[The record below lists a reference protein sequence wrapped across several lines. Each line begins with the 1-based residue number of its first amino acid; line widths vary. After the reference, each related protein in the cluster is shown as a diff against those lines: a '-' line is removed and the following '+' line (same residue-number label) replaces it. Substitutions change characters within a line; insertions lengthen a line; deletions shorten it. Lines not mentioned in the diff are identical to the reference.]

1 MTPNAKGH
9 SVTNISE
16 PIVLKPRKHP
26 RQRAKSK
33 PRKRENKPKVPKGS
47 GFDTNKIAVADF
59 LGSAPKL
66 DTAGDVID
74 AIMASTPGPN
84 IGNRENPTSKVDYP
98 DPGKK
103 VSRAKPSGFSQ
114 FAAEV
119 AVANLPVRKKP
130 PPFRGA

>member
-1 MTPNAKGH
+1 MIPTSRGH
-9 SVTNISE
+9 SVEKSSE
-16 PIVLKPRKHP
+16 PIVPKPRSHP
-26 RQRAKSK
+26 RQRAKAK
-33 PRKRENKPKVPKGS
+33 PRQREYKPKTPKGT
-47 GFDTNKIAVADF
+47 GFDTDKIAVADF

-66 DTAGDVID
+66 EAPGDIID

-84 IGNRENPTSKVDYP
+84 IGNRENPSSKVDYP